1 MDGCRR
7 RAGTGGSSR
16 REGKRKMRIGI
27 LKYMVHLRGSV
38 ETQCSVNFLEPMKV
52 PLGRK
57 VQMGKCNL
65 DRLWSNM

>member
-38 ETQCSVNFLEPMKV
+38 ETGYSRRFLTYMCMYV
-52 PLGRK
+52 
-57 VQMGKCNL
+57 
-65 DRLWSNM
+65 